1 MLVTFLSPIR
11 PKRLLDWNQDMRS
24 RSYGSK
30 LHRRRDDGGGGI
42 EIDDTTDSRTEK
54 KRVREEEEDEK
65 RVRGCTCPT
74 LRQSSM

>member
-1 MLVTFLSPIR
+1 
-11 PKRLLDWNQDMRS
+11 MRS

-54 KRVREEEEDEK
+54 KRVRE
-65 RVRGCTCPT
+65 
-74 LRQSSM
+74 